1 MSPPKARIKAGPND
15 QARARTREAL
25 LQAGADLL
33 VEGAQR
39 DPFAA
44 LRLRAICK
52 RAGYST
58 GAFYLHWDDVAGY
71 KHDLAQLLA
80 ADDAFDNDMAV
91 LEQAGQAG
99 AETSALTAIAHIAD
113 QDLQLL
119 LKNPWYDAM
128 ELLNVTWGRAQ
139 GKATMAHG
147 YQRSD
152 QDIGRVYGTILAGRG
167 REPRPPHDWDSIGA
181 ILQALIEGFT
191 LRHKVDPAAG
201 ALPSEADLGLYATA
215 VVAVLAVVTR
225 PAGDDANFSEAAAA
239 LLDGPAQ
246 PPAPA
251 DGTPT
256 PAARPELDGAT
267 SAI

>member
-1 MSPPKARIKAGPND
+1 MLPGMSPKAGPND
-15 QARARTREAL
+15 AARARTRTAL

-33 VEGAQR
+33 VEGAER

-58 GAFYLHWDDVAGY
+58 GAFYLHWPDVASLTD
-71 KHDLAQLLA
+71 DLARLLA

-91 LEQAGQAG
+91 LEEVSQAC
-99 AETSALTAIAHIAD
+99 AEASALTAIARVAGRDI
-113 QDLQLL
+113 QLL
-119 LKNPWYDAM
+119 LNNPLYNAM

-152 QDIGRVYGTILAGRG
+152 QDIGRVYGTILTGRG
-167 REPRPPHDWDSIGA
+167 REPRPPHTWDSIGA

-215 VVAVLAVVTR
+215 VAAVLAVVTR
-225 PAGDDANFSEAAAA
+225 PAGDDASFSEAAEA

-251 DGTPT
+251 DGTAT
-256 PAARPELDGAT
+256 PASRPELDGLPA
-267 SAI
+267 S